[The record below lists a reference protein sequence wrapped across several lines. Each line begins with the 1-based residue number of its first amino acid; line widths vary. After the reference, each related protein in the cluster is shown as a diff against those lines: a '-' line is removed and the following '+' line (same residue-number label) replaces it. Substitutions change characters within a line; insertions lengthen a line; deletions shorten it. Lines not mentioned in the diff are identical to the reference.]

1 MNWAIGVDI
10 YTLLCIY
17 SLLLKGYLFNG
28 FESVL
33 VSWMNLETVIQ
44 NEVNQKE
51 KNKYINTYIG
61 NLKKMVLMNLL
72 AGRNGDTDGLH

>member
-1 MNWAIGVDI
+1 M
-10 YTLLCIY
+10 
-17 SLLLKGYLFNG
+17 
-28 FESVL
+28 
-33 VSWMNLETVIQ
+33 SWMNLETVIQ
-44 NEVNQKE
+44 SEVNQKE